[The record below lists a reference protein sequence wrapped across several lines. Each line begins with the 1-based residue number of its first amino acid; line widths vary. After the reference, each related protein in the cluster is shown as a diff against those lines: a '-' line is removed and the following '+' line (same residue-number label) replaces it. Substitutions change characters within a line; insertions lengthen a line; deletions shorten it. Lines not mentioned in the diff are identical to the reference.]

1 MLINCRS
8 SNATF
13 EAIVVPLLR
22 TGGAFLPPRPEGRT
36 FKCPG
41 LDDHGA
47 IIVIIVIKTT
57 VITVVMMTI
66 DNGQHR
72 YDQTLQCPE
81 YSYTVPKC

>member
-1 MLINCRS
+1 MQLWR
-8 SNATF
+8 
-13 EAIVVPLLR
+13 PLLCYCC
-22 TGGAFLPPRPEGRT
+22 ALAALSYPRPEGRT

-41 LDDHGA
+41 FDDHGA

-66 DNGQHR
+66 VIGQHR
-72 YDQTLQCPE
+72 YDQKLQCPE